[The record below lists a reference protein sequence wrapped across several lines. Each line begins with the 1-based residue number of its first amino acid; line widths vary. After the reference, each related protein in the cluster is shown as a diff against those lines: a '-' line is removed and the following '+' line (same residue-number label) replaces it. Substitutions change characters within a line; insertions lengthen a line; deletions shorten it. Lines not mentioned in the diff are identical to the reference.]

1 MMRRRKSSCP
11 NIEPRRLSQT
21 PNRNTVK
28 LDLYIDDEELYTL
41 PGRRNSPSPTMFE
54 NHRRRSSSSKDNQS
68 ASANI
73 EETAEEVLCL
83 RLLSNRTRYRFG
95 GLRINLISPVFN
107 VDKLFNVEFD
117 QDSQIALIK
126 SQQSS
131 FDQLDQ
137 TYFFKEPP
145 PRDVN
150 QEGKCA
156 TIVIEPESEDQKDEI
171 SRQLPLMT
179 AELTLLEA
187 DPNKSNTSNRSHVSA
202 RSLTRIHEPDLEKN
216 FNDILNSSSLVDSG
230 EGGDGGV
237 IISTE
242 QQSNQYHSTNPFR
255 SNRNNNNNN
264 SNNNNN
270 NNHHNYNDNGGR
282 SNHNDNYYHYSHG
295 NHNQNARKDDIK
307 FESVKVYAQV
317 EPPDPELIETISNE
331 SKELFGGG
339 GGGMNKDLKVTQEIK
354 GKQRQQP
361 SKSFCSTLASSS
373 ASAIKDLRRHTH
385 FYVSSSASKLN

>member
-242 QQSNQYHSTNPFR
+242 
-255 SNRNNNNNN
+255 
-264 SNNNNN
+264 
-270 NNHHNYNDNGGR
+270 
-282 SNHNDNYYHYSHG
+282 
-295 NHNQNARKDDIK
+295 
-307 FESVKVYAQV
+307 
-317 EPPDPELIETISNE
+317 
-331 SKELFGGG
+331 
-339 GGGMNKDLKVTQEIK
+339 VTMEHLD
-354 GKQRQQP
+354 R
-361 SKSFCSTLASSS
+361 
-373 ASAIKDLRRHTH
+373 
-385 FYVSSSASKLN
+385 